1 MKKYLIATAMLAV
14 TSSPLLAQQN
24 PTLSPTAPRATTP
37 PVGTTAPSTTGQ
49 SPIPDRIAPPDPQSR
64 AQPPV
69 HNTTPSP
76 RDPHDNR

>member
-14 TSSPLLAQQN
+14 ASSPLLAQQN

-37 PVGTTAPSTTGQ
+37 PNTTGQ
-49 SPIPDRIAPPDPQSR
+49 SPVPDRIAPPDPQSR